1 MRYCQ
6 VTDTIGIN
14 DTDMR
19 QPNTLPT
26 VMVGGAAALWGCIGI
41 FTEYLTEG
49 GFTSLQIVTLRA
61 VMAAMLL
68 FIILWLRDPSLLR
81 IRPADFR
88 YFVGTGVLSV
98 TFFNWCYFTAINVTS
113 LSVAVILLYTGPA
126 FVVLLSALLFRERIT
141 LRKAVS
147 LAFTFAGVVL
157 VTGVFP
163 AGFSEFSFYGILV
176 GLGSGF
182 GYALYSIF
190 SKFALKK
197 FRPLTIIFYT
207 FLFASIFL
215 IPFSWIVSPEWP
227 AQTFTAESL
236 GVVLGMGLF
245 PTVLAYLLYTE
256 GLNRME
262 AGSASITAMIEPATA
277 ATLGIFLFGEEIR
290 LLQVTGILLVLF
302 SVSVLYVRTGNK
314 EKRTRA

>member
-1 MRYCQ
+1 
-6 VTDTIGIN
+6 
-14 DTDMR
+14 MR
-19 QPNTLPT
+19 QTNALPT

-41 FTEYLTEG
+41 FTEYLSDG

-61 VMAAMLL
+61 AMAAILL
-68 FIILWLRDPSLLR
+68 FFILWLRDPSLLR
-81 IRPADFR
+81 IRLADYR
-88 YFVGTGVLSV
+88 YFIGTGILSV

-126 FVVLLSALLFRERIT
+126 FVILLSALLFREKIT
-141 LRKAVS
+141 PRKAVS
-147 LAFTFAGVVL
+147 LALTFAGVVL

-190 SKFALKK
+190 SKFALEK

-207 FLFASIFL
+207 FLFASLFL
-215 IPFSWIVSPEWP
+215 IPFTLIVGPEWP
-227 AQTFTAESL
+227 SQTFTPESF
-236 GVVLGMGLF
+236 GVVLGMGIF

-277 ATLGIFLFGEEIR
+277 ATLGIMLFGEQIR
-290 LLQVTGILLVLF
+290 ILQVMGILLVLF
-302 SVSVLYVRTGNK
+302 SVSALYVNVGSK

>member
-1 MRYCQ
+1 MS
-6 VTDTIGIN
+6 
-14 DTDMR
+14 

-26 VMVGGAAALWGCIGI
+26 LMVGTAAALWGCIGI
-41 FTEYLTEG
+41 FTEYLTDA

-61 VMAAMLL
+61 VMAAILL
-68 FIILWLRDPSLLR
+68 FFILWLRDPSLLR
-81 IRPADFR
+81 IRPADYR
-88 YFVGTGVLSV
+88 YFVGTGILSV

-126 FVVLLSALLFRERIT
+126 FVVVLSALLFREKIT
-141 LRKAVS
+141 VRKAVS
-147 LAFTFAGVVL
+147 LALTFAGVVL
-157 VTGVFP
+157 VTGLFP
-163 AGFSEFSFYGILV
+163 AGFTDISLYGILT
-176 GLGSGF
+176 GLGAGF

-190 SKFALKK
+190 SKFALEKYP
-197 FRPLTIIFYT
+197 PLTIIFYT
-207 FLFASIFL
+207 FLFASLFL
-215 IPFSWIVSPEWP
+215 IPFTWMVGPAWP

-236 GVVLGMGLF
+236 GVVLGLGLF

-277 ATLGIFLFGEEIR
+277 ATLGIFLFGEQIKI
-290 LLQVTGILLVLF
+290 LQVSGIMLVLF
-302 SVSVLYVRTGNK
+302 SVSVLYVRTGSK